1 MRRLGSILLLTASLC
16 AISMGIAAAG
26 SYFLIRPVEVPYRNV
41 GVEVFNEQFNLD
53 VDSPLAGDQLYVEMN
68 LHVPDGWFAQFC
80 QVSTGVCYFA
90 SHAITL
96 PASGE
101 DRIQVDFFM
110 NQGMEETGYVDL
122 RIYRVS
128 DPTTF
133 QEITYAIGHGVA
145 MPTSRF
151 TFSSPSVF
159 QQTDPNTSVQFTS
172 TIRSF
177 DNFADH
183 LIVTV
188 TSDMPTGWFAQF
200 CQVSTGVC
208 YFGNAVIPFPALATD
223 ELQVDFFCFDPNAAI
238 GNFRLKLQSEAN
250 PAMWTAI
257 PFRVRAGEIPADVID
272 AASGR
277 FSAAIA
283 PNPVHNDAELRIDLT
298 RPTGVEFRVVDIA
311 GRTVY
316 SRALSTLAAGN
327 HRIAWDG
334 SDSQGRPLSSGTYFY
349 RVTGGSD
356 QIEGKF
362 TIDR

>member
-1 MRRLGSILLLTASLC
+1 MRRLGSILLLAATLC
-16 AISMGIAAAG
+16 SVSMSIAAAG
-26 SYFLIRPVEVPYRNV
+26 SYFVIRPVEVPYRNV
-41 GVEVFNEQFNLD
+41 GIEVFNEQFNLD
-53 VDSPLAGDQLYVEMN
+53 VDSPVAGDQLYVEFTTHM
-68 LHVPDGWFAQFC
+68 PDGWFAQFC
-80 QVSTGVCYFA
+80 QVSTGICYFA
-90 SHAITL
+90 SHAVTL
-96 PASGE
+96 PSSGK

-122 RIYRVS
+122 KIYRVA

-133 QEITYAIGHGVA
+133 QEITYAIGHGIA

-151 TFSSPSVF
+151 TFTSANVF
-159 QQTDPNTSVQFTS
+159 QQTDPNSTVQFSS

-177 DNFADH
+177 DNFNDH

-188 TSDMPTGWFAQF
+188 TSDMPPGWFAQF

-223 ELQVDFFCFDPNAAI
+223 ELQVDFFCFNPDPAI
-238 GNFRLKLQSEAN
+238 GNFRLRLQSEAN
-250 PAMWTAI
+250 PAMWTSI
-257 PFRVRAGEIPADVID
+257 SFRVRAGDIPADVSD
-272 AASGR
+272 ATSLG

-283 PNPVHNDAELRIDLT
+283 PNPVHNDAELRVDLT
-298 RPTGVEFRVVDIA
+298 RPTGVQFRIVDIT

-316 SRALSTLAAGN
+316 ARELSSLPAGS

-334 SDSQGRPLSSGTYFY
+334 KDGLGRPLSSGTYFY

-356 QIEGKF
+356 QVEGKF